1 MQLGFI
7 GTGNIGNRFALKL
20 IDAGHDLHVYDIRE
34 EATANLREKGA
45 KWAKGPAAVAKA
57 SEVIFSSLP
66 SPAAVE
72 YVVFNEKDGLLREMK
87 QGKVYVDMSTSTRGL
102 ARRIA
107 EACEAVGAH
116 ALDSPVTQAGVYA
129 TVGGDKEA
137 FERCRSL
144 FETIADHVYYV
155 GEAGQGQVAKLV
167 RQYVGF
173 TSFITTA
180 EALTIAANAGA
191 DTPFIA
197 SFINATTRGG
207 VFNERSWASVFDR
220 DFGEPGMAVN
230 TLDIVS
236 KDVELAVELAR
247 EVGGIAGTGAAASD
261 VLKRGQA
268 QGWGG
273 PQYYSAVQI
282 LEKMAHVE
290 FRGSVTPLETET
302 TR

>member
-45 KWAKGPAAVAKA
+45 KWAKGPAAVAKV

-72 YVVFNEKDGLLREMK
+72 RVVFDEKDGLLREIK
-87 QGKVYVDMSTSTRGL
+87 QGKVYVDMSTSTRKL

-107 EACEAVGAH
+107 EACEATGAH
-116 ALDSPVTQAGVYA
+116 ALDSPVTQGGVYA
-129 TVGGDKEA
+129 TVGGDKET
-137 FERCRSL
+137 FELCRPL
-144 FETIADHVYYV
+144 FETISDHVYYV

-173 TSFITTA
+173 TSFITMA

-191 DTPFIA
+191 DTAFIA

-207 VFNERSWASVFDR
+207 GGLNDRIWPSVFDR
-220 DFGEPGMAVN
+220 DFGDPGTATA

-268 QGWGG
+268 QGWGRL
-273 PQYYSAVQI
+273 QYYSAVQI

-290 FRGSVTPLETET
+290 FRGSVTPLD
-302 TR
+302 